1 MWSTRWVEK
10 AAAVVHECPIFV
22 QGPTDNTTPEVP
34 DNYRVIINR
43 SDQTAVLAGD
53 FNHTDNQS
61 STALAALSR
70 TFSGVNVGLEVFS
83 VATELL
89 SAAELCTSLK
99 DLNQGDPPPPSQVLV
114 KNCML
119 HSATKYCEPM

>member
-1 MWSTRWVEK
+1 MKAMWSTRWVKK
-10 AAAVVHECPIFV
+10 AAAVVQECPIFL
-22 QGPTDNTTPEVP
+22 QGPTDNTTPETVP
-34 DNYRVIINR
+34 DKYRIIINR
-43 SDQTAVLAGD
+43 SDQTAILSGD

-61 STALAALSR
+61 STALASLSR

-99 DLNQGDPPPPSQVLV
+99 NLNQGDPPAL
-114 KNCML
+114 
-119 HSATKYCEPM
+119 